1 MPAGT
6 ADPPGFGRA
15 MRLDKWLKLAR
26 IFPSR
31 EQAARE
37 CELGR
42 VKLNDHVAKASKTV
56 NVGDVLTVKISHHYR
71 TLTIKEIPMRGLSA
85 KDAKLI
91 YEETTPELSP
101 ETLEMMKLMK
111 TAERRLPRPA
121 KGRPTKRTRRELE
134 RWQGQRRS

>member
-1 MPAGT
+1 
-6 ADPPGFGRA
+6 

-42 VKLNDHVAKASKTV
+42 VKVNDHVAKASKPV
-56 NVGDVLTVKISHHYR
+56 NIGDVLTVKVAHHYR
-71 TLTIKEIPMRGLSA
+71 TLTIKEIPTRGLSA
-85 KDAKLI
+85 RDAKLL

-111 TAERRLPRPA
+111 AAERQLPRPA
-121 KGRPTKRTRRELE
+121 KGRPTKKDRRELE
-134 RWQGQRRS
+134 RWRGLRRS